1 MKAYLLKLLNN
12 KKGNH
17 IRPEDRMDVDVTEIP
32 EEKKERR
39 TCFYCQ
45 KPGHLKK
52 DCCKCL
58 ADEAKGRKSSIHIKK
73 AEVIDEDKEDTKSEL
88 RKMVQ
93 AMGEDEKC
101 SILSSLVDKH
111 F

>member
-1 MKAYLLKLLNN
+1 MKAYLLKLLN

-17 IRPEDRMDVDVTEIP
+17 VRPEDRMDVDTVEP
-32 EEKKERR
+32 VEEKREKRA
-39 TCFYCQ
+39 CFYCQ

-52 DCCKCL
+52 DCRKRL
-58 ADEAKGRKSSIHIKK
+58 ADEAKGRKPAVHIKK
-73 AEVIDEDKEDTKSEL
+73 AEIVDEDKEDAKSEL

-93 AMGEDEKC
+93 AMGEDEKH
-101 SILSSLVDKH
+101 SILSSLVNEH